1 VFTTHRWDEKNDLQ
15 LIDWKTSA
23 ELVVVTPTRGRNST
37 AQKKPLLK
45 KTRR

>member
-1 VFTTHRWDEKNDLQ
+1 MGRKKDLQ

-37 AQKKPLLK
+37 ARKKPLPK
-45 KTRR
+45 ETRR